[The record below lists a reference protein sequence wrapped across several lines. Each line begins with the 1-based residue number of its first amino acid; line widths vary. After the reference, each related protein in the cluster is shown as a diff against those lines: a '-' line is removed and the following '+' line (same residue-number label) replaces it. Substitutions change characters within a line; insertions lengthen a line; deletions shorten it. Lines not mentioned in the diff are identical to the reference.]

1 MSEKIVTSGNGFYVY
16 ECWQDAS
23 MSDPYYE
30 VRQAGEVVKRCD
42 QLTEAKEYVHYG
54 TRPEHNYDD

>member
-1 MSEKIVTSGNGFYVY
+1 
-16 ECWQDAS
+16 